1 MELISKDDVM
11 RLAESGK
18 LLSGSFGER
27 AKDIIKALP
36 IIEERKE
43 GEWIPM
49 TVSSGRNSWK
59 CSVCGRRAR
68 GKIKNLP
75 YCHCGAKMKGAK

>member
-1 MELISKDDVM
+1 MELISRDEVM
-11 RLAESGK
+11 RLVESGK